1 MLILTRCIA
10 EGMSIG
16 KGIHLK
22 VLGIRGKQVRLGIE
36 APPHLE
42 IFRDELWGAEAQ
54 RLPPEGFQENLAL
67 SKKRG

>member
-16 KGIHLK
+16 KDIHLK

-36 APPHLE
+36 APPNLE
-42 IFRDELWGAEAQ
+42 IRREVGWAEAQ
-54 RLPPEGFQENLAL
+54 GLPPEGFQENLAL
-67 SKKRG
+67 SRKRG

>member
-16 KGIHLK
+16 TDIHLK
-22 VLGIRGKQVRLGIE
+22 VLGIRGNQVRLGIE
-36 APPHLE
+36 APPNLK
-42 IFRDELWGAEAQ
+42 IFRDELWWPEAQ
-54 RLPPEGFQENLAL
+54 GLPPEGFQENLAL